1 MLDRPK
7 VFCEYKESLTISPSY
22 DRRIPKTLVRLD
34 NPFSSFLLGPDYPM
48 KRLVGPLHRFDEMS
62 SPFFLTLKIYLFF
75 LTQKTYFVNV
85 SMLFLSINL
94 LFSQL

>member
-7 VFCEYKESLTISPSY
+7 VFCEYKGSLSISPSY
-22 DRRIPKTLVRLD
+22 DRRIPKTLVRLA

-62 SPFFLTLKIYLFF
+62 SPFFLTPKIYLFF

>member
-7 VFCEYKESLTISPSY
+7 VCCEYKESLTISPSY
-22 DRRIPKTLVRLD
+22 DRRIPKILVRLD

-48 KRLVGPLHRFDEMS
+48 KRLVGPLHRFEEMS
-62 SPFFLTLKIYLFF
+62 SQFFLTPKIYFF
-75 LTQKTYFVNV
+75 LTQKTDFVSV